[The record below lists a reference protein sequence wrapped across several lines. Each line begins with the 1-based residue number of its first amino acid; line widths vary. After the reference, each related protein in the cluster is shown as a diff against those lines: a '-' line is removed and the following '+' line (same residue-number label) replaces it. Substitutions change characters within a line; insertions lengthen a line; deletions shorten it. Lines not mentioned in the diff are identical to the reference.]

1 MNRRMSMAQQSKIVF
16 TEGEAFDLGSHSW
29 DDHRFSDLLA
39 KENAINPDQAMDVSR
54 FVRKEIAKLDL
65 QTITTPIIEHMIEA
79 KLRDFGLSKTSPVR
93 LDKSFFVKRRL
104 NLSDNAIQVLERRY
118 LKRDQDGQIIESPED
133 MFARVAHH
141 IALAEKRY
149 GGEERIKSVEAS
161 FYGLMTELKFLPNSP
176 TLMNAGRELGQLAAC
191 FVLPIEDS
199 MDGIF
204 DSLKNAA
211 LIHKSGG
218 GTGFSFS
225 RLRPKRS
232 RVGTTGG
239 IASGPVS
246 FMKIFNTAT
255 EQVKQ
260 GGTRRGANMAI
271 LRVDHPDIMEF
282 IHCKQ
287 NNEELNNFNI
297 SVGITDA
304 FMESL
309 KAETDYDLF
318 DPRDGAKTG
327 QLKAKEVYGALVQR
341 AWENGDPGI
350 VFLDKVNQY
359 NPTPDLGEIE
369 STNPCGEQPL
379 LPMEACNL
387 GSINLARF
395 VIETDEGP
403 AFDYTELKEVVW
415 ESVHFLD
422 NTIDMSQ
429 YPLPEIADMVRGNR
443 KIGLGVMGFADL
455 LYQLRIP
462 YNSKKALEM
471 AETVM
476 GFIQKESHQASRQLA
491 QERGVFGNFDKS
503 IFKGRKKCSYRNA
516 TTTTIAPTGTLSIIA
531 GCSSGIEPLF
541 ALSFARTVMDN
552 DRLLETNP
560 YFEKR
565 AKEKGYFSTD
575 LMDVVAQKGT
585 IRGIEEIPEEDRTV
599 FVTAHDVVPEW
610 HLRMQA
616 AFQKHT
622 DNAVSKTVNLPG
634 GASVDDVKEVYDL
647 AYSLS
652 CKGVT
657 IYRDGSKENQVLS
670 FTDKEKQPHGRFMT
684 AVEKRPE
691 TLLGFTTKM
700 TTGMGALYVTVTEFE
715 DRPFEVF
722 ATIGKSGRSTT
733 AKTEAIGRLVSLALR
748 SGVRVEKIVEQLKGI
763 GGEHPIFQ
771 KDGLVL
777 SIPDA
782 ISRVLE
788 KRYMLDQ
795 PITKRGNN
803 GKSLLGEACPEC
815 GQTISF
821 EEGCMTCHFCGFTKC
836 G

>member
-1 MNRRMSMAQQSKIVF
+1 MGQKSKIVF
-16 TEGEAFDLGSHSW
+16 TEGEAFDLGSYSW
-29 DDHRFSDLLA
+29 DDHRFSDLLV
-39 KENAINPDQAMDVSR
+39 KDNPIDPDQAMDVSR
-54 FVRKEIAKLDL
+54 FLRKEIAKMEL
-65 QTITTPIIEHMIEA
+65 QTITMPMIEHLIEA
-79 KLRDFGLSKTSPVR
+79 KLIDFGLSKAAPVR
-93 LDKSFFVKRRL
+93 LDKSFFIKNGL
-104 NLSDNAIQVLERRY
+104 ALSDNAVRVLEKRY
-118 LKRDQDGQIIESPED
+118 LKKNKEGRVIESPEE
-133 MFARVAHH
+133 MFIRVANH
-141 IALAEKRY
+141 IAQAEKRY
-149 GGEERIKSVEAS
+149 GGEGRVKEMESV
-161 FYGLMTELKFLPNSP
+161 FYRLMSEFKFLPNSP

-225 RLRPKRS
+225 RLRPKKS

-239 IASGPVS
+239 VASGPVS

-282 IHCKQ
+282 IQCKEK
-287 NNEELNNFNI
+287 NDELNNFNI
-297 SVGITDA
+297 SVGVTDI
-304 FMESL
+304 FMESVR
-309 KAETDYDLF
+309 TGSDYDLI
-318 DPRDGAKTG
+318 DPRDGKTSG
-327 QLKAKEVYGALVQR
+327 RLNAREVYDALIER
-341 AWENGDPGI
+341 AWKNGDPGI
-350 VFLDKVNQY
+350 VFLDKVNQD
-359 NPTPDLGEIE
+359 NPTPGLGEIE

-395 VIETDEGP
+395 AIETDEGP
-403 AFDYTELKEVVW
+403 AVDYSELKDVVW
-415 ESVHFLD
+415 KSVHFLD

-429 YPLPEIADMVRGNR
+429 YPLPEIGDMVRGNR

-462 YNSKKALEM
+462 YDSEEALET
-471 AETVM
+471 AEAVM
-476 GFIQKESHQASRQLA
+476 GFIQKESHRASQNLA
-491 QERGVFGNFDKS
+491 EERGVFGNFDKS
-503 IFKGRKKCSYRNA
+503 IFKGRKGCSYRNA

-541 ALSFARTVMDN
+541 ALSFARNVMDN
-552 DRLLETNP
+552 DRLVETNP
-560 YFEKR
+560 FFER
-565 AKEKGYFSTD
+565 SAKEKGYFSGE
-575 LMDVVAQKGT
+575 LMDAVARKGT
-585 IRGIEEIPEEDRTV
+585 IRGLKEIPEEDRAV
-599 FVTAHDVVPEW
+599 FVTAHDIIPEW

-622 DNAVSKTVNLPG
+622 DNAVSKTVNLPRD
-634 GASVDDVKEVYDL
+634 ATIEDVQKVYDL

-684 AVEKRPE
+684 AVEERPE

-788 KRYMLDQ
+788 KRYLQDQ
-795 PITKRGNN
+795 PVPKQGKAV
-803 GKSLLGEACPEC
+803 KSLLGETCPEC
-815 GQTISF
+815 GETISF

>member
-1 MNRRMSMAQQSKIVF
+1 MGQKRKIVF
-16 TEGEAFDLGSHSW
+16 TEGESLDLGSYNW
-29 DDHRFSDLLA
+29 DDNRFSDFLV

-54 FVRKEIAKLDL
+54 FLRKEIAKLEL
-65 QTITTPIIEHMIEA
+65 QTITMPIIEHIIEA
-79 KLRDFGLSKTSPVR
+79 KLREFGLSETSPVR
-93 LDKSFFVKRRL
+93 LDKSFFVKQGL
-104 NLSDNAIQVLERRY
+104 DLSDNAIRVLERRY
-118 LKRDQDGQIIESPED
+118 LKQDREGRVIETPEE

-141 IALAEKRY
+141 IAQAEKRY
-149 GGEERIKSVEAS
+149 GGEDRIKDVEAV
-161 FYGLMTELKFLPNSP
+161 FYRLMTEFKFLPNSP

-225 RLRPKRS
+225 RLRPKKS

-271 LRVDHPDIMEF
+271 LRVDHPDILEF
-282 IHCKQ
+282 IDCKR

-297 SVGITDA
+297 SVGVTDA
-304 FMESL
+304 FMESV
-309 KAETDYDLF
+309 KADTNYDLI
-318 DPRDGAKTG
+318 DPRDGRKTG
-327 QLKAKEVYGALVQR
+327 QLNAKEVYDALIQR

-350 VFLDKVNQY
+350 VFLDKVNQD
-359 NPTPDLGEIE
+359 NPTPGLGEIE

-387 GSINLARF
+387 GSINLAKF
-395 VIETDEGP
+395 AVDTDEGP
-403 AFDYTELKEVVW
+403 AVDYGGLKEVVR

-422 NTIDMSQ
+422 NTIDMSR
-429 YPLPEIADMVRGNR
+429 YPLPEIGEIVRGNR

-462 YNSKKALEM
+462 YDSEKALET
-471 AETVM
+471 AEAVM
-476 GFIQKESHQASRQLA
+476 GFIQEASHQASRQLA
-491 QERGVFGNFDKS
+491 EERGVFGNFDKS
-503 IFKGRKKCSYRNA
+503 VFKGRKDCSYRNA

-541 ALSFARTVMDN
+541 ALSFARNVMDN
-552 DRLLETNP
+552 DRLVETNP
-560 YFEKR
+560 YFEKA
-565 AKEKGYFSTD
+565 AKEKGYFSSE
-575 LMDVVAQKGT
+575 LMDIVAQKGT
-585 IRGIEEIPEEDRTV
+585 IHDISAIPEEDRAI
-599 FVTAHDVVPEW
+599 FVTAHDIVPEW

-616 AFQKHT
+616 AFQRYT
-622 DNAVSKTVNLPG
+622 DNAVSKTVNLPRD
-634 GASVDDVKEVYDL
+634 ATVEDVKKVYDL
-647 AYSLS
+647 AYALS

-670 FTDKEKQPHGRFMT
+670 FTDKKKQTHGRFMT
-684 AVEKRPE
+684 AVEERPE

-715 DRPFEVF
+715 GRPFEVF

-748 SGVRVEKIVEQLKGI
+748 SGVHVRKIVEQLKGI

-788 KRYMLDQ
+788 KRYLQGQ
-795 PITKRGNN
+795 PATKGSEN

-821 EEGCMTCHFCGFTKC
+821 EEGCMTCHFCGFSKC